1 MKSFKSLLRSNSLLA
16 NRSSRLSKSL
26 AVALAASFFLSH
38 SAFAASAMAAT
49 KATLETHQDLIL
61 KAQNLTLQR
70 DRLQASQILI
80 RGLQREKPA
89 SQAYKEL
96 LKSLTELSAVFYS
109 EKAQDLYSL
118 GEASTDARPKEA
130 IDHFQEALR
139 IEDGNVSILGA
150 LARAQLSVGD
160 CEKADATTKSALGI
174 NPYSSELK
182 LLSLQNLVCA
192 KSFGPL
198 LARLSSDEDGLETT
212 SDSLVK
218 NLRLGLLLQA
228 LMAQSKAT
236 LDLKKIKATL
246 QTWETAAPDYPE
258 VQYWKWEVSKVSGT
272 SDRTAALKYSQ
283 LCQNLTARKRK
294 NYSLDTNL
302 CKGKEA
308 VDLYLKESG
317 VPATPAKP

>member
-1 MKSFKSLLRSNSLLA
+1 MKSFKSLHRSNSLLV
-16 NRSSRLSKSL
+16 NSNKYL
-26 AVALAASFFLSH
+26 AVIFTASFLVSG
-38 SAFAASAMAAT
+38 SAFAAPAT
-49 KATLETHQDLIL
+49 LAKATLETHQDLIL

-89 SQAYKEL
+89 SLAYKEL
-96 LKSLTELSAVFYS
+96 LKSLNELSTVFYS

-118 GEASTDARPKEA
+118 AEAAVEARPKEA

-139 IEDGNVSILGA
+139 IEDGNVSILSE
-150 LARAQLSVGD
+150 LARAQLSIGD
-160 CEKADATTKSALGI
+160 CEKADSTTKSALAI

-182 LLSLQNLVCA
+182 LLSLQNYVCA
-192 KSFGPL
+192 KNFAPL
-198 LARLSSDEDGLETT
+198 LTRLTSDEDGLEST
-212 SDSLVK
+212 SESLVK

-228 LMAQSKAT
+228 LLAQPKAS
-236 LDLKKIKATL
+236 LDLKRIKTTL
-246 QTWETAAPDYPE
+246 QTWETVAPDYPE
-258 VQYWKWEVSKVSGT
+258 VQLWKWEVSKASGT

-294 NYSLDTNL
+294 NYSLDINL

-317 VPATPAKP
+317 LPATPAKP